1 MATHSVHLS
10 ITKDCGGVVFFLFW
24 DLLMRELELQTPFC
38 ILDLTVEYETTLFMN
53 RIITFRPVNELL
65 EIFFKIKHLLEG
77 VPVLLI

>member
-1 MATHSVHLS
+1 
-10 ITKDCGGVVFFLFW
+10 
-24 DLLMRELELQTPFC
+24 MRELELQTPFC
-38 ILDLTVEYETTLFMN
+38 ILDLTVDYETTLFMN